1 MHRSLST
8 FGRLTAILAL
18 GSAALVAQGTQTA
31 NVTGEVRDEAKAPV
45 MGATVRLTS
54 PALQGART
62 TTTDEKG
69 RFSTRLLPTGTYQI
83 EIWKSGFQTAKIN
96 QKLGIDQNFQ
106 PTITMVKTMGSVV
119 EVVASAVGVDKTDA
133 MTSQNYQLDTMDE
146 LPTLNRTM
154 ETMAALSPGVTDNG
168 VGGRL
173 QIRGAMT
180 SGNLFLLDGQ
190 NISDSTY
197 GTRGV
202 AIIEDS
208 IEEVQVV
215 TGAISAEYGNVDGG
229 VVNSTTRSGSNVF
242 DGQLRYE
249 MSNPKWNA
257 VKPFQTQ
264 ASLVSHLAKT
274 YTASFGGPII
284 KDKLWFHFSYFR
296 NNASAVNTI
305 AASSNEGPDGGGASY
320 LFLQNEIRKQIK
332 LTYSITENH
341 TLVGSFMDNTNT
353 QAPRNYSAG
362 ELEAL
367 EHQLTTS
374 GFYSLALRSIWSPSI
389 TSEVRY
395 GQKRETLQAGSINTT
410 VDPWYEDASGLFYR
424 AGIFNFG
431 DGGDHRNNRTFDA
444 KVSLFWDGN
453 GSHQTD
459 LGFDFYRGLRQAAN
473 MQATNNMI
481 FEAAGIG
488 ANSLPGYVNTPEA
501 VWTFASDTRQA
512 ESDTYGLYVN
522 DKWSMNK
529 NLSFQIGARYDK
541 YSAKDTKGSS
551 TVGANGFSPRL
562 GLNYDLR
569 GDGAWLFKA
578 SYARYNSGV
587 ADQIAGQVTNAGNP
601 TETDYGYQGA
611 ANLSDANGNV
621 SFANATNLANYPMV
635 PSNIVYYSDPTL
647 NVKLSNN
654 LKSPHVDEYQVSA
667 AYSFK
672 TQAIGA
678 GFVRLTMVNKKW
690 ADMFDYTAG
699 NSGTVTD
706 PIGNVYYNKVWENSP
721 NAVRKYKD
729 MELEAQ
735 TEKNGWLLS
744 GNITWSDLEGN
755 YQGEGT
761 STPMSGQ
768 GLNYFTT
775 LNGVQMYDPNINNAY
790 GKLLGDTP
798 VRIRGTISKAVDY
811 SWGKST
817 FGLIY
822 RFDSGEHF
830 SYTRSINPAM
840 LNPALNPALAV
851 NNVQFGATSTQYLN
865 NTRGAGVTNANAFF
879 DFAYTQGFKVVKV
892 KSLPLAIF
900 AKLNIQNVFNHQQVG
915 GVYGTNSP
923 AFNYKSAPSYSKGGS
938 LNSPWVQSGT
948 TFGQSVNSGNFANAR
963 AIYLSAGVKF

>member
-62 TTTDEKG
+62 VTTDEKG
-69 RFSTRLLPTGTYQI
+69 RFSARLLPTGAYQI

-133 MTSQNYQLDTMDE
+133 MTSQNYQLDNVDE

-154 ETMAALSPGVTDNG
+154 ETLAALSPGVTDNG

-190 NISDSTY
+190 NISDATY

-242 DGQLRYE
+242 DGQLRFE
-249 MSNPKWNA
+249 LQNPKWNA
-257 VKPFQTQ
+257 VRPLQKQSSQ
-264 ASLVSHLAKT
+264 VDMLGKT
-274 YTASFGGPII
+274 STVSFGGPII

-296 NNASAVNTI
+296 NNASQTEYL
-305 AASSNEGPDGGGASY
+305 ASSSSPTDSGAPY
-320 LFLQNEIRKQIK
+320 PYNQDEIRRQIK
-332 LTYSITENH
+332 LTYGITENH
-341 TLVGSFMDNTNT
+341 TLVASFMNNANS
-353 QAPRNYSAG
+353 QNPRNYSSG
-362 ELEAL
+362 ELAAL
-367 EHQLTTS
+367 EHETVTS
-374 GFYSLALRSIWSPSI
+374 GFYSLALRSIWSPSV
-389 TSEVRY
+389 TSEIRY
-395 GQKRETLQAGSINTT
+395 GQKRETLAAGAINTA
-410 VDPWYEDASGLFYR
+410 VDPIYEDASELFYQ

-431 DGGDHRNNRTFDA
+431 DGGDHRNNRTFNA
-444 KVSLFWDGN
+444 KVSLFWDAN

-459 LGFDFYRGLRQAAN
+459 VGVDFYRGLRQAAN
-473 MQATNNMI
+473 MQATNNRI
-481 FEAAGIG
+481 FEVQGLGI
-488 ANSLPGYVNTPEA
+488 NSLPGDVNTPES
-501 VWTFASDTRQA
+501 VWTFQSDTRQA
-512 ESDTYGLYVN
+512 ESDTYGIYAN

-529 NLSFQIGARYDK
+529 NWSYQIGARFDK
-541 YSAKDTKGSS
+541 YSAKDTSGTS
-551 TVGANGFSPRL
+551 TVSANGFSPRL
-562 GLNYDLR
+562 GVNYDLR

-578 SYARYNSGV
+578 SFSRYNSGV
-587 ADQIAGQVTNAGNP
+587 ADQIASQVTNAGNP
-601 TETDYGYQGA
+601 TETDYFYKYFNPTTGVLQGDPNA
-611 ANLSDANGNV
+611 DANGNV
-621 SFANATNLANYPMV
+621 PLSVATNMANYAQV
-635 PSNIVYYSDPTL
+635 PGNVAYYNNPTINI
-647 NVKLSNN
+647 KLQNG
-654 LKSPHVDEYQVSA
+654 LKSPHVDESQLSA

-690 ADMFDYTAG
+690 ADLFDYTAG
-699 NSGTVTD
+699 NSGTVND
-706 PIGNVYYNKVWENSP
+706 QYGNTYYNKVWENSP
-721 NAVRKYKD
+721 VAVRKYKD

-735 TEKNGWLLS
+735 TEKNGWLFN

-761 STPMSGQ
+761 STPLSGQ
-768 GLNYFTT
+768 GLSYYTVF
-775 LNGVQMYDPNINNAY
+775 NGQQMFDPNINNAY

-798 VRIRGTISKAVDY
+798 IRIRGTISKAVDY

-830 SYTRSINPAM
+830 SYTRSISPTM
-840 LNPALNPALAV
+840 LNPALNGAS
-851 NNVQFGATSTQYLN
+851 QFGSTSTQYLN
-865 NTRGAGVTNANAFF
+865 DTRGAGVTNANAFF
-879 DFAYTQGFKVVKV
+879 DFAYTQDFKVVKV
-892 KSLPLAIF
+892 KGFPLAIF
-900 AKLNIQNVFNHQQVG
+900 AKVNVQNVFNHQQVG
-915 GVYGTNSP
+915 NIPGANGNSP
-923 AFNYKSAPSYSKGGS
+923 SYNYKSAAAS
-938 LNSPWVQSGT
+938 LNSPWVPTSN
-948 TFGQSVNSGNFANAR
+948 FGLSNSPGAFANAR
-963 AIYLSAGVKF
+963 QIYLSAGVKF

>member
-83 EIWKSGFQTAKIN
+83 EIWKTGFQTIKIS

-133 MTSQNYQLDTMDE
+133 MTSQNYTLDTVDE

-154 ETMAALSPGVTDNG
+154 ETLAALSPGVTDNG

-257 VKPFQTQ
+257 VRPFQTQ
-264 ASLVSHLAKT
+264 ASLVDKMAKT

-296 NNASAVNTI
+296 NNASAVNAI
-305 AASSNEGPDGGGASY
+305 SGSSSNENADGAGASY

-332 LTYSITENH
+332 LTYAITENH
-341 TLVGSFMDNTNT
+341 TLVGSFMDNTNS

-362 ELEAL
+362 ELGAL

-374 GFYSLALRSIWSPSI
+374 GFYSLALRSIWSPSV
-389 TSEVRY
+389 TSEIRY
-395 GQKRETLQAGSINTT
+395 GQKRETLAAGAINTT

-453 GSHQTD
+453 GAHQTD
-459 LGFDFYRGLRQAAN
+459 IGLDFYRGERAAAN

-488 ANSLPGYVNTPEA
+488 ANSLPGMVNTPES
-501 VWTFASDTRQA
+501 VWTFLSDTRQA

-529 NLSFQIGARYDK
+529 NWSYQIGARFDK
-541 YSAKDTKGSS
+541 YSAKDTKGGS

-601 TETDYGYQGA
+601 TETDYFYNGPTG
-611 ANLSDANGNV
+611 DANGNV
-621 SFANATNLANYPMV
+621 PFATATNLAYYPQTF
-635 PSNIVYYSDPTL
+635 SNIAYYSDPTL
-647 NVKLSNN
+647 NVKLSNS
-654 LKSPHVDEYQVSA
+654 LKSPHVDEFQVSA

-672 TQAIGA
+672 TQALGN
-678 GFVRLTMVNKKW
+678 GFLRLTMVNKKW
-690 ADMFDYTAG
+690 ADLFDYTQG

-706 PIGNVYYNKVWENSP
+706 LIGNVYYNKVWENSSD
-721 NAVRKYKD
+721 AQRKYKD
-729 MELEAQ
+729 MEFEAQ

-768 GLNYFTT
+768 GLAYYTT
-775 LNGVQMYDPNINNAY
+775 FNGVKMFDPAINNAY
-790 GKLLGDTP
+790 GKLTGDTP
-798 VRIRGTISKAVDY
+798 IRIRGTVSKAVDY

-830 SYTRSINPAM
+830 SYTRSISPTL
-840 LNPALNPALAV
+840 LNPALNSAS
-851 NNVQFGATSTQYLN
+851 QFGTTATQYLN
-865 NTRGAGVTNANAFF
+865 NTRGAGVSNANAFF
-879 DFAYTQGFKVVKV
+879 DFAYTQDFKVVKV

-915 GVYGTNSP
+915 GVPGTNSP
-923 AFNYKSAPSYSKGGS
+923 AWNFKSASAKTGG
-938 LNSPWVQSGT
+938 LASPWVPAGT
-948 TFGQSVNSGNFANAR
+948 TFGQSVNSGQFANAR
-963 AIYLSAGVKF
+963 TLYLSAGVKF